1 MINHKKDLYAYCRNL
16 FHGTNKNS
24 HFMLLVWWQKDCGRT
39 SLSQPGEGKGEEDEE
54 GRRRKQ
60 WQEKQGHTRAEVK
73 IVCKLVLVMCCDSSS

>member
-1 MINHKKDLYAYCRNL
+1 
-16 FHGTNKNS
+16 
-24 HFMLLVWWQKDCGRT
+24 MLLVWWQKDCGRT

>member
-1 MINHKKDLYAYCRNL
+1 
-16 FHGTNKNS
+16 
-24 HFMLLVWWQKDCGRT
+24 MLLVWWQKDCGRT

-73 IVCKLVLVMCCDSSS
+73 IVCL